1 MTDDKTDN
9 SPFLTPINDDD
20 ETCDRTCAEL
30 RIYSGVM
37 KASEVTS
44 LMGIQPTGY
53 EAVGEERSSATTGR
67 IRIGKVN
74 GWFLSSEPFAKS
86 KDLRRHLD
94 WLYEKLEPHSE
105 DIKLLQ
111 AKNGIKMLVHCI
123 WWAKYGGGGPT
134 LWPKQM
140 RNLADLNLEC
150 SFDFQYYG
158 ESEEDSESMD

>member
-1 MTDDKTDN
+1 VTDN
-9 SPFLTPINDDD
+9 KIDNSLFLTPINDAD

-30 RIYSGVM
+30 RIYSVTI
-37 KASEVTS
+37 KASEVTGM
-44 LMGIQPTGY
+44 MGIQPTDY

-67 IRIGKVN
+67 VRIGKVN
-74 GWFLSSEPFAKS
+74 GWFLSSEPFVKS

-105 DIKLLQ
+105 YIKLLQ
-111 AKNGIKMLVHCI
+111 AKSGVKMLVHCV
-123 WWAKYGGGGPT
+123 WWSKFGGGGPT

-158 ESEEDSESMD
+158 EGEEDSESLN